1 MPFWT
6 FFGATFIG
14 KAVIR
19 NGYQSVVY
27 VALCSEKYLEILI
40 QLLQQLTPDS
50 LHCDKI
56 IREVLEES
64 RNSFHKQVTES
75 MSAAEII
82 SKNGDSYSY
91 NSKKVGGGSLSSASK
106 SSSSSIANQVFFW
119 WQMFMAFILLSFFLS
134 CVSHFAQ
141 YHQLTLDNEEIRKLK
156 KQLGASSSTNADTA
170 VNRNNSKENML
181 RHYGYSTSIASNST
195 TGHLTHSGS
204 ANVIHVSHLPKEGGG
219 SNASNSSSSSNSTGI
234 SSLMMPSYVTMN
246 LSADAQPKKPN
257 INTGP
262 DKLDASKKRE

>member
-6 FFGATFIG
+6 FFGATFVG
-14 KAVIR
+14 KAIIR

-50 LHCDKI
+50 LQCDKI

-64 RNSFHKQVTES
+64 RSSFHKQVTDS
-75 MSAAEII
+75 MNAADVG
-82 SKNGDSYSY
+82 SKRS
-91 NSKKVGGGSLSSASK
+91 GGSGGSSSSSK
-106 SSSSSIANQVFFW
+106 SSSSVANQVFFW

-134 CVSHFAQ
+134 CVAHFAQ

-156 KQLGASSSTNADTA
+156 KQLGIFSPVNSPLQPLHSGRNTKDT
-170 VNRNNSKENML
+170 ML

-204 ANVIHVSHLPKEGGG
+204 ANVIHVSHLPTEGGAL
-219 SNASNSSSSSNSTGI
+219 STNSSNSTGI
-234 SSLMMPSYVTMN
+234 NSSSQSYVALN
-246 LSADAQPKKPN
+246 LSADAQPKKSS
-257 INTGP
+257 IAAGAE
-262 DKLDASKKRE
+262 KIDASNKRE